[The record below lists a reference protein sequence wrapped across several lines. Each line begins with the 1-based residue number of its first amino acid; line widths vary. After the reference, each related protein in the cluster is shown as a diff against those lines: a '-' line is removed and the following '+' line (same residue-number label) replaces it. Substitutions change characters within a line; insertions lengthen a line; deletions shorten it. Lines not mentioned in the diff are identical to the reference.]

1 MKRANSF
8 EARQKM
14 CRENCEVFHSYNS
27 TPVQVDYHSHDFYEI
42 LVFISGTVT
51 YIIEGKAYHLRPGDI
66 LLTSNRELH
75 RPIVAPGKP
84 YERFVVWIQ
93 ESYFR
98 KISSMSR
105 EDTDVS
111 ACFNCS
117 NQKHYNLLHPD
128 SELLQSVF
136 QILDS
141 LLTLQSDAG
150 YGTDLLKNCLMGEL
164 LVYLNRSYL
173 NTTADVGRDVEY
185 NEKISDILYYI
196 NQNLCE
202 PLTLDSLAKQFY
214 VSKYHLT
221 REFQTYTGF
230 SLHQY
235 IIKKRL
241 ITAKILL
248 QQGYPVKEAF
258 INSGFGDYSHF
269 SRSFQQE
276 YGLSPRAY
284 REAFAHSNS

>member
-1 MKRANSF
+1 MKHGDLF

-14 CRENCEVFHSYNS
+14 NQKSFEVFHSYNN

-42 LVFISGTVT
+42 LVFISGIVT
-51 YIIEGKAYHLRPGDI
+51 YIIEGTTYHLRPGDI

-75 RPIVAPGKP
+75 KPIVKPGKP

-98 KISSMSR
+98 EIAGMS
-105 EDTDVS
+105 EEYTDVS

-117 NQKHYNLLHPD
+117 NKQHYNLLHP
-128 SELLQSVF
+128 SSKLLQSVF
-136 QILDS
+136 EILDN
-141 LLTLQSDAG
+141 LLLLQSDSG
-150 YGTDLLKNCLMGEL
+150 YGTALLKNCLMGEL
-164 LVYLNRSYL
+164 LVYLNRSYR
-173 NTTADVGRDVEY
+173 NTTVEVGRNVEY
-185 NEKISDILYYI
+185 NERISDILYYI

-202 PLTLDSLAKQFY
+202 PLTLNALAEQFF

-221 REFQTYTGF
+221 REFQAFTGF

-241 ITAKILL
+241 IAAKILL
-248 QQGYPVKEAF
+248 QQGYTVKEAF
-258 INSGFGDYSHF
+258 LNSGFGDYSHF
-269 SRSFQQE
+269 SRSFQRE
-276 YGLSPRAY
+276 FGLSPRAY
-284 REAFAHSNS
+284 CNTFTHGNF

>member
-1 MKRANSF
+1 MKHGNSF
-8 EARQKM
+8 ETRQKM
-14 CRENCEVFHSYNS
+14 YQKDCEVFHSYNT

-42 LVFISGTVT
+42 LVFISGVVT
-51 YIIEGKAYHLRPGDI
+51 YIIEGKAYHLKPGDI

-75 RPIVAPGKP
+75 KPIVAPGKP

-93 ESYFR
+93 ESYFG
-98 KISSMSR
+98 KIASMG
-105 EDTDVS
+105 EEYTDVS

-117 NQKHYNLLHPD
+117 NKQHYNLMHPN
-128 SELLQSVF
+128 SKLLQSVL
-136 QILDS
+136 QILDD
-141 LLTLQSDAG
+141 LLALQSDTG
-150 YGTDLLKNCLMGEL
+150 YGTALLKNCLMGEL

-173 NTTADVGRDVEY
+173 NTTAEVGRDVEY
-185 NEKISDILYYI
+185 NEKISDIIYYI

-202 PLTLDSLAKQFY
+202 PLTLDTLAEQFY

-221 REFQTYTGF
+221 REFQTFTGF

-241 ITAKILL
+241 IAAKILL
-248 QQGYPVKEAF
+248 QQGYPVKDAF
-258 INSGFGDYSHF
+258 TNSGFGDYSHF
-269 SRSFQQE
+269 SRSFQRE

-284 REAFAHSNS
+284 YNTFTHSKS